1 MDLHLKAAPS
11 TSTLHGER
19 KDERTAEVCEG
30 NPQYLPAVNTWL
42 REGLVDSYIDSTV
55 FLFSQRTG
63 LSRAIHPLPPRILA
77 RSWRAMSIFQG
88 VPSKDTR
95 TRNFQIYRSIY
106 GGRSRSLHCFE
117 KTFPLCLFFFLLL
130 LFLPIPSSLF
140 FVSLRFGRCDC
151 RTSLFHEARYGMRGE
166 EGKRRRRGKDG
177 IERSVDFI
185 GEICSR
191 SFPSLLSYRESEKR
205 EG

>member
-151 RTSLFHEARYGMRGE
+151 RTSLFHEARYGMRGREEEE
-166 EGKRRRRGKDG
+166 EGWNRT
-177 IERSVDFI
+177 VDRFH
-185 GEICSR
+185 R
-191 SFPSLLSYRESEKR
+191 
-205 EG
+205 